1 MYRLLIL
8 FSIIFLWTCSSS
20 PTKSEPAPQAPTVNN
35 LTITTNED
43 TPATFTMTGTDP
55 EGAALTFSISTQ
67 PQNGAVTASGA
78 AGTYTPNENFNGT
91 DTFAYIASD
100 GGLNS
105 TAGLVTVTVTAVDD
119 DPNTMN
125 VSAVTDEDNAVE
137 ITLEAE
143 EYDGDTISFN
153 IKDNPTSGS
162 VTISGDKATYTPN
175 ANYYGADSFTFEA
188 VDTSAKKILNTATA
202 SLTIN
207 PINDAPV
214 VEAQSVE
221 GWNNQDIELTLTG
234 TDVEGD
240 NISFEIVDNPVNV
253 SASIDGA
260 TLTIEKSSSFW
271 GADSLTYK
279 AYDGTEYSNTAKVN
293 IAFKRYTNYNR
304 SSYHLKHT
312 EYWFDQWY
320 FRNGWNDDYLGNEH
334 GVSEADFNGDGYI
347 DVLHSHTWET
357 DQRVP
362 LKMFF
367 GTGDNETF
375 TRNDEV
381 IQNNLGT
388 IFQRKELIGDF
399 NGDNIP
405 DVFFVDSGTH
415 AVGEAHESI
424 LLSNGDGTFTHHIFE
439 DIRAGIGTH
448 GGASADIDLDGDLD
462 IVVGYSASTVNGFPS
477 TYFLINDGNANF
489 TYNTSLMNDDPAGTG
504 NMGYVYWD
512 YEFYDLNGDNL
523 PDLAVDGFQ
532 AGSKQSNPLISN
544 VNRIFWN
551 QGGGFFEVD
560 SLNGSFSDLPIDF
573 SATPFPNEAPQV
585 IDYCFGDLD
594 GDGNVEVIGSVTW
607 GLYDRGQIYIWSHNG
622 DYNYVDATSNF
633 IEGYAWD
640 GPDDDPIFRLRLQ
653 DIDNNGK
660 IDLFRDSKH
669 SSNGYDAMR
678 WEWNGSKF
686 SPLF

>member
-1 MYRLLIL
+1 MKNIY
-8 FSIIFLWTCSSS
+8 IIISLAFIWTCSS
-20 PTKSEPAPQAPTVNN
+20 PTKSEPAPQPPTVNN
-35 LTITTNED
+35 LNITTNED
-43 TPATFTMTGTDP
+43 TPTTFTMTGTDP
-55 EGAALTFSISTQ
+55 EGAALTFSVSTQ
-67 PQNGAVTASGA
+67 PQNGTVSVSGA

-100 GGLNS
+100 GALS
-105 TAGLVTVTVTAVDD
+105 SAIGLVTVTVTAVDD

-125 VSAVTDEDNAVE
+125 VSVVTDEDNAVV

-143 EYDGDTISFN
+143 EYDGDTISFS

-162 VTISGDKATYTPN
+162 VTLNGDKATYTPN
-175 ANYYGADSFTFEA
+175 ENYYGADSFTFEA
-188 VDTSAKKILNTATA
+188 VDYTAKKILNTATA
-202 SLTIN
+202 SITIN
-207 PINDAPV
+207 PINDAPI
-214 VEAQSVE
+214 VEDISVE
-221 GWNNQDIELTLTG
+221 EWNNKDITISLTG

-240 NISFEIVDNPVNV
+240 NLSFQIVDNPVNV
-253 SASIDGA
+253 NATIDGT
-260 TLTIEKSSSFW
+260 TLTINKSSSFW
-271 GADSLTYK
+271 GADSLTYY
-279 AYDGTEYSNTAKVN
+279 AYDGTSYGETAKVDIN
-293 IAFKRYTNYNR
+293 FKRYINYNR
-304 SSYHLKHT
+304 SSYHLKHS

-489 TYNTSLMNDDPAGTG
+489 TYDTSLMNDDPAGTG

-622 DYNYVDATSNF
+622 DYNYEDATSNF

-653 DIDNNGK
+653 DIDNNGR

-669 SSNGYDAMR
+669 ASNGYDAMR

-686 SPLF
+686 IPQF